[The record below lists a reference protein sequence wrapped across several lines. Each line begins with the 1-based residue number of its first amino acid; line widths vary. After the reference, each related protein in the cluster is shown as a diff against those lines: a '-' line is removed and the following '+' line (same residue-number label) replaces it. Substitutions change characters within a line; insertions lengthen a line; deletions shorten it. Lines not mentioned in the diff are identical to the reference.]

1 MWDTVWKF
9 KTARFEIGLEFGPDH
24 DIDLSWDDDGTT
36 REGLERGTLFA
47 FTARVY
53 VKLDGAT
60 IGEDYLGGC
69 VYASERDFMRDGY
82 FRDMVRCAT
91 AEARAHIANVPIL
104 RAA

>member
-1 MWDTVWKF
+1 MWDKVWTF

-24 DIDLSWDDDGTT
+24 DFSHMRCYDRTT

-53 VKLDGAT
+53 VRLDGAT

-82 FRDMVRCAT
+82 FRDMVRCAI